1 MKLWLIIRRVLE
13 PHFVTAMDLTKKA
26 NGFCR
31 RGRAVLYLVA
41 VTLQGCIALPAND
54 PGDIVETIFDPR
66 GDLHAVDGR
75 AVFRGIFCA
84 INETRGPDLP
94 DHRACSDALRALSFE
109 QEVVP
114 RDFPARHKV
123 QPISIFVVPGFGHEC
138 FSDFVGGNG
147 VLKAYAESLG
157 HTVNMVDVKGL
168 ASSEENA
175 GIIRDTVMRDLKAP
189 DGERL
194 VMIGYSKGAND
205 ILAALALYPE
215 VADRVDAVVS
225 VSGAIAG
232 SPLSLHARD
241 WTLGLLAAL
250 PGVECEVPEDTA
262 LASLNPATRRAWLAD
277 HPLPESVAYFS
288 IVSFPEAERVSAVL
302 RPPFRALARHDS
314 RNDGQVIVFDQVVP
328 GSEVLA
334 FVNADHWAVAL
345 PIARLHP
352 ALEFAGIT
360 RNDFP
365 LEVLLEAILEHVDF
379 RLGSAP

>member
-1 MKLWLIIRRVLE
+1 MPINE
-13 PHFVTAMDLTKKA
+13 TSMDLTKHA
-26 NGFCR
+26 SDFCR
-31 RGRAVLYLVA
+31 RARALIYVV
-41 VTLQGCIALPAND
+41 VVILQGCIALPAND
-54 PGDIVETIFDPR
+54 PGDIVESIFDPR
-66 GDLHAVDGR
+66 GDLHATDGR
-75 AVFRGIFCA
+75 AVFRSIFCA

-94 DHRACSDALRALSFE
+94 DHRACSDALRTLSLE

-114 RDFPARHKV
+114 RDFPARQKV
-123 QPISIFVVPGFGHEC
+123 QPISILVVPGFGHEC
-138 FSDFVGGNG
+138 FSDFVGGDG
-147 VLKAYAESLG
+147 ALKAYVESLG
-157 HTVNMVDVKGL
+157 HTVNRVDVKGL

-175 GIIRDTVMRDLKAP
+175 GIIRDSVLRNPKVP
-189 DGERL
+189 DDERL

-215 VADRVDAVVS
+215 VADRVSAVVS
-225 VSGAIAG
+225 VSGAIGG

-250 PGVECEVPEDTA
+250 PGVDCEVPEDTA

-277 HPLPESVAYFS
+277 HPLPETVAYFS
-288 IVSFPEAERVSAVL
+288 IVSFPEAARVSAVL
-302 RPPFRALARHDS
+302 RPPFRALAKYDS

-334 FVNADHWAVAL
+334 FLNADHWAVAL

-352 ALEFAGIT
+352 VIGFTGIT

-365 LEVLLEAILEHVDF
+365 IEVLLEAILEYVDF
-379 RLGSAP
+379 RLGSGPT